1 MVTTR
6 QNTLYIGWVFETP
19 TISSKKEIRDITIFP
34 MIEGFVHESEHKFF
48 ITMSRLD
55 EFDEVPQSIPSKDK
69 KSQNSQVLSNSIVL
83 PTSEITSICNYNVNP
98 YRKLTFIQWVNIKR
112 FRELAWLEHYGF
124 HATQSHYIEGLTS
137 ERQQRD
143 DDRWFNP
150 SPIEAKS

>member
-1 MVTTR
+1 MKRKNFERGLGNPALWDFLIFDAWEEGYPLMVTTR

-98 YRKLTFIQWVNIKR
+98 YRKLTFIQ
-112 FRELAWLEHYGF
+112 
-124 HATQSHYIEGLTS
+124 
-137 ERQQRD
+137 
-143 DDRWFNP
+143 
-150 SPIEAKS
+150 